1 MKMKMKKRKRKRKVR
16 KRKKMLHNKFVIAI
30 VIVVEKGLWEHMIEG
45 FVKMRQM
52 RQMIHC

>member
-1 MKMKMKKRKRKRKVR
+1 MKMKRKR
-16 KRKKMLHNKFVIAI
+16 KRKKMLHNKFVVVI
-30 VIVVEKGLWEHMIEG
+30 VIVVEMGLREHMIEG

>member
-1 MKMKMKKRKRKRKVR
+1 MKMKMMKMR
-16 KRKKMLHNKFVIAI
+16 KRKKMLHNKFVVVI
-30 VIVVEKGLWEHMIEG
+30 VIVVEMGLREHMIEG

>member
-1 MKMKMKKRKRKRKVR
+1 MKMMKMR

-30 VIVVEKGLWEHMIEG
+30 VVVVEMGLWEHMIEG